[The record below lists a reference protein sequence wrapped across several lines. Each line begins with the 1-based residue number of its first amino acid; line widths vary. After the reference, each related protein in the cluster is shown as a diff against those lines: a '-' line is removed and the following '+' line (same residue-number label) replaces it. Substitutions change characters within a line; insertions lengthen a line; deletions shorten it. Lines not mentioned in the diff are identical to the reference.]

1 MEKTSNFTEG
11 KIFSTLL
18 KFSLPMLAALLL
30 QAMYGAADLIIVGK
44 FGDATGV
51 SAVATGSQ
59 IMQTITGFITGLC
72 TGTMI
77 CIGQFIGANKS
88 KEAGDTVGVAI
99 IIFSIVAVCITV
111 IMMMLVKPFV
121 TLMKAPA
128 EAYDKTVQY
137 VFICASGTIF
147 ITAYNTISSILRGI
161 GNSILPLVFVGIACV
176 VNIVGDL
183 FFVAVL
189 GMDATG
195 AALATV
201 LAQGVSVILSIVV
214 LRKKRLPFVFNRKN
228 IRFDLKL
235 CKRILKM
242 GGPVALQD
250 AMTSISFLILTSIV
264 NSLGLVASAGVGIA
278 EKVCV
283 FIMLIPM
290 AYMSSISAFVA
301 QNVGANKYDRAR
313 TTVFCGMGSSL
324 IFGISMFVLAFFHG
338 DLLAGFFS
346 TETTVI
352 MQAALYLKAY
362 AVDCILVCFLFCMM
376 GFFNGCGKTTFV
388 MVQSVL
394 AAFLIRIPF
403 AYFMSQIDG
412 TTLFHIGL
420 ASPIATF
427 FSVMLCLI
435 YLKSGKWKNS

>member
-1 MEKTSNFTEG
+1 
-11 KIFSTLL
+11 
-18 KFSLPMLAALLL
+18 
-30 QAMYGAADLIIVGK
+30 
-44 FGDATGV
+44 
-51 SAVATGSQ
+51 
-59 IMQTITGFITGLC
+59 
-72 TGTMI
+72 
-77 CIGQFIGANKS
+77 
-88 KEAGDTVGVAI
+88 
-99 IIFSIVAVCITV
+99 
-111 IMMMLVKPFV
+111 
-121 TLMKAPA
+121 
-128 EAYDKTVQY
+128 
-137 VFICASGTIF
+137 
-147 ITAYNTISSILRGI
+147 
-161 GNSILPLVFVGIACV
+161 
-176 VNIVGDL
+176 
-183 FFVAVL
+183 
-189 GMDATG
+189 
-195 AALATV
+195 
-201 LAQGVSVILSIVV
+201 
-214 LRKKRLPFVFNRKN
+214 
-228 IRFDLKL
+228 
-235 CKRILKM
+235 
-242 GGPVALQD
+242 
-250 AMTSISFLILTSIV
+250 
-264 NSLGLVASAGVGIA
+264 
-278 EKVCV
+278 
-283 FIMLIPM
+283 M

-352 MQAALYLKAY
+352 TQAAFYLKAY

-427 FSVMLCLI
+427 FSVMLCLL